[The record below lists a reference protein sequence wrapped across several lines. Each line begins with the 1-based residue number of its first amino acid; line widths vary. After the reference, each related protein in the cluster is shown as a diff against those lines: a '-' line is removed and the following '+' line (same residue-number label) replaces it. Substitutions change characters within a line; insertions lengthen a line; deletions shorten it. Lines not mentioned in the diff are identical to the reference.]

1 MWKFQEFLCS
11 FFSRTLAF
19 IFTYGFLK
27 KFSRTHF
34 CFHGQFFRNFHGRK
48 INFTDGKPK
57 IVENFHGRHFDFHG
71 EKRKRCTEQWER
83 SGAFY
88 NLIAESRLGKGIAM
102 KLLWKLGVHIQ
113 KIHRTGFPNEE
124 DGNTERPRHVC
135 LPGGNA
141 IQITLKQPKSRLWY
155 HLRTRNQDW

>member
-1 MWKFQEFLCS
+1 MWKFQEFLCG

-71 EKRKRCTEQWER
+71 EKRKRWKVPPLENYVIVDGHIFPIGELSLWNDLSASHWLECSHYLVLSIPNSPSPPPFTQT
-83 SGAFY
+83 GFIAFY
-88 NLIAESRLGKGIAM
+88 YAGLCNGYLPF
-102 KLLWKLGVHIQ
+102 
-113 KIHRTGFPNEE
+113 KIDFF
-124 DGNTERPRHVC
+124 
-135 LPGGNA
+135 LFY
-141 IQITLKQPKSRLWY
+141 W
-155 HLRTRNQDW
+155 

>member
-1 MWKFQEFLCS
+1 MHCALWGFWTLLITGIRGGVTKIPVLCFLFSKHVLLCFFVWGWGVGGGRWGGGRS
-11 FFSRTLAF
+11 CCHNKGLIWLIFTVFFHVKISRIFVWFFSRTLAF

-71 EKRKRCTEQWER
+71 KK
-83 SGAFY
+83 
-88 NLIAESRLGKGIAM
+88 
-102 KLLWKLGVHIQ
+102 KL
-113 KIHRTGFPNEE
+113 
-124 DGNTERPRHVC
+124 C
-135 LPGGNA
+135 
-141 IQITLKQPKSRLWY
+141 
-155 HLRTRNQDW
+155 